1 MSENFNNYWV
11 FDNIKELL
19 FKTHGKARYLLYP
32 TSNFFLLWTTTERKC
47 LIVRWLYL
55 FLFSEEL
62 WDLQTELPTCP
73 ISTILLLK
81 NIKNV
86 GRLQT
91 IKSYLASFWSLKIQY
106 LVKVCFIIECN
117 FLLKLYFVWAVFCV
131 MEEARYLFGTNSTNR
146 YKSIHAIAS
155 LKLLRSR

>member
-11 FDNIKELL
+11 LDNIKELL
-19 FKTHGKARYLLYP
+19 FKAHGKARYLLYP
-32 TSNFFLLWTTTERKC
+32 MSNFFLLWTTTERKC
-47 LIVRWLYL
+47 PIVRWLYL

-73 ISTILLLK
+73 ISAILLLK

-91 IKSYLASFWSLKIQY
+91 IKSYLASFWSLKTQY
-106 LVKVCFIIECN
+106 FVMVCFIIEHS
-117 FLLKLYFVWAVFCV
+117 FLLKLYLVWWKKQ
-131 MEEARYLFGTNSTNR
+131 G
-146 YKSIHAIAS
+146 IS
-155 LKLLRSR
+155 LELIPLIDIKAFMP